1 MSNAANTEIK
11 NGVLPLS
18 RTLQVMVVEDS
29 AADAELILAVLKRA
43 GYLLTF
49 DIVSTSAEFEQRL
62 RAKQHDIILSDH
74 NMVTWTG
81 LDALEIVQR
90 MGKNIP
96 FVVVTA
102 TLGDEAAVEYIK
114 QGAADYVLKHRL
126 ERLPVV
132 IGQVLREQA
141 HRQQERA
148 LQEKLECGKREW
160 ELTFDTVPDAV
171 FLVDEKCH
179 IRRTNQAATELL
191 GLPFSQIIGHPCDEV
206 LGSIVRPLPE
216 CPHVS
221 RFTLAEWQPSSG
233 DAQGKVLEASST
245 PVRDATGT
253 LRGCVHVVRDVT
265 EKKKAE
271 QAIHESERKY
281 RELVENTAYGVI
293 RTTPEGQFL
302 DVNSA
307 MVAMLGYAGKEEVL
321 ALNLTTDVYR
331 RPSDR
336 EVILQQYR
344 DGMAHHLEDL
354 NWIRKDGSTVR
365 VRTNGR
371 AVWNQAG
378 QVEYYEAIVE
388 DMTARRTLEAELR
401 QAQKMEA
408 VGRLAGGVAHDFNN
422 LLAVILGNVDLLLE
436 ARESP
441 EKLRH
446 RIEQIRT
453 AAGRAAELT
462 QRLLSFSRKQ
472 VLEERVF
479 DLSEVVKETAKLLKR
494 VLREDIQLVTKLSP
508 SPVRIRADQSQVEQ
522 TLMNLAVNAGDA
534 MPSGGSLVIETF
546 DVELDETYAK
556 DHSPVT
562 PGAYV
567 ALTLS
572 DTGVGMDEQTR
583 NRIFEPFFTTKE
595 PGKGTGL
602 GLAMVYGF
610 IQQSRGFIHVDSE
623 LGKGTIFK
631 IYFPRVMTGEKPARV
646 DAPAAV
652 VGGTETILVS
662 EDEEPLRELAGE
674 LLQSIGY
681 TVLSAG
687 SGAEALRLAGQSS
700 SRIDLLLTDVIMP
713 GMSGRELAER
723 LIALRPGIKVVYMSG
738 YTSEVIMQRDLL
750 APHAAFVRK
759 PFSREDIAK
768 KIRQVLDYGRAGPA
782 QGRKPDAQPRKENPV
797 AHTNRASA
805 GTGL

>member
-11 NGVLPLS
+11 HGALPLS
-18 RTLQVMVVEDS
+18 RTLQVIVVEDS

-49 DIVSTSAEFEQRL
+49 DIVSTSAALQERL
-62 RAKQHDIILSDH
+62 RAKEYDIILSDH
-74 NMVTWTG
+74 NLVTWTG
-81 LDALEIVQR
+81 LDALEIVR
-90 MGKNIP
+90 RDGKHIP
-96 FVVVTA
+96 FVAVTA

-114 QGAADYVLKHRL
+114 HGASDYVLKHRL

-132 IGQVLREQA
+132 IGHALREQA

-171 FLVDEKCH
+171 FLVDEKCQ
-179 IRRTNQAATELL
+179 IRRTNRAATELL
-191 GLPFSQIIGHPCDEV
+191 GLPFSEIIGRSCDLV
-206 LGSIVRPLPE
+206 LGGIVRPLPE
-216 CPHVS
+216 CPYES
-221 RFTLAEWQPSSG
+221 RFTLTQQQRSIG
-233 DAQGKVLEASST
+233 DTQGKVLEASST

-271 QAIHESERKY
+271 QAIIESERKY
-281 RELVENTAYGVI
+281 RELVENTTYGVF

-307 MVAMLGYAGKEEVL
+307 LVHMLGYAGKEEVL

-344 DGMAHHLEDL
+344 DGMAHHVEDL
-354 NWIRKDGSTVR
+354 NWMRKDGSTIR

-371 AVWNQAG
+371 AGRNQAG
-378 QVEYYEAIVE
+378 KIEYYEAIVE
-388 DMTARRTLEAELR
+388 DMTARRMLEAELR

-436 ARESP
+436 RCESP
-441 EKLRH
+441 DKLRH

-472 VLEERVF
+472 VLEETVF
-479 DLSEVVKETAKLLKR
+479 DLSAVVKETAKLLKR
-494 VLREDIQLVTKLSP
+494 VLPEDIRLVTKLSP

-522 TLMNLAVNAGDA
+522 TLMNLAVNARDA

-546 DVELDETYAK
+546 DTEVDQTYASK
-556 DHSPVT
+556 HSPVV
-562 PGAYV
+562 PGKYV
-567 ALTLS
+567 MLTLS
-572 DTGVGMDEQTR
+572 DTGVGMDEATR

-610 IQQSRGFIHVDSE
+610 MQQSRGFIHVYSE
-623 LGKGTIFK
+623 VGKGTTFK
-631 IYFPRVMTGEKPARV
+631 IYFPLVLAAEKPARV

-652 VGGTETILVS
+652 VGGTETILVA

-674 LLQSIGY
+674 VLQSLGY

-687 SGAEALRLAGQSS
+687 SGADALQLAGQFS

-713 GMSGRELAER
+713 GMSGRDLAER
-723 LIALRPGIKVVYMSG
+723 LISLRPGISVVYMSG

-750 APHAAFVRK
+750 APQAAFVRK
-759 PFSREDIAK
+759 PFTREEIAR
-768 KIRQVLDYGRAGPA
+768 KIRQVLDYGRSGPA
-782 QGRKPDAQPRKENPV
+782 KKGEAEAQPRKENPLV
-797 AHTNRASA
+797 HTN
-805 GTGL
+805 